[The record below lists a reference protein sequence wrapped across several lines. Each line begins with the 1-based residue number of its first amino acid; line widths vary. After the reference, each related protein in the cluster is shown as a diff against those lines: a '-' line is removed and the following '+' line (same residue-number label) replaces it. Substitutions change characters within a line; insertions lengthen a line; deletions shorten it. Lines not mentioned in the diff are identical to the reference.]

1 MLKNNE
7 NELLEKTNTIFEL
20 NKEIKA
26 LKGTVKDK
34 DLAIK
39 EMEDSKN

>member
-20 NKEIKA
+20 NKEIRTLNGKIKKKDESINQLETSKA
-26 LKGTVKDK
+26 
-34 DLAIK
+34 
-39 EMEDSKN
+39 